1 MAQISSDTLARLRE
15 TVWPALEN
23 AYQLPYGLLNS
34 IATYETRGT
43 FRDETSP
50 AGARGIFQL
59 TPIALEQVRRDIGIN
74 FDPSNPYSA
83 STAAA
88 ILLSRYFKIFTYPSL
103 VVAAYNWGEGNVK
116 KLLRTIATQ
125 GRGTMPLETR
135 QYIVNTIGMI

>member
-1 MAQISSDTLARLRE
+1 MSQISADTLDRLRLN
-15 TVWPALEN
+15 VWPALE
-23 AYQLPYGLLNS
+23 AGYDLPLGLLNS
-34 IATYETRGT
+34 IATWETRGT
-43 FRDETSP
+43 FTDQVGRT
-50 AGARGIFQL
+50 GGRGIFQL
-59 TPIALEQVRRDIGIN
+59 TPIALEQVRRDVGVN

-88 ILLSRYFKIFTYPSL
+88 ILLSRYFKIFTHPSL

-135 QYIVNTIGMI
+135 QYIANTVGMI

>member
-1 MAQISSDTLARLRE
+1 MVIDAYTLIRLRQN
-15 TVWPALEN
+15 VWPALES

-43 FRDETSP
+43 FRDETSA

-59 TPIALEQVRRDIGIN
+59 TPIALEQVRRDVGVN

-135 QYIVNTIGMI
+135 EYIVNTIGMI

>member
-1 MAQISSDTLARLRE
+1 MSQISSDTLARLRE

-43 FRDETSP
+43 FRDEISP

-59 TPIALEQVRRDIGIN
+59 TPIALEQVKRDVGIN

>member
-1 MAQISSDTLARLRE
+1 MAQISAEILGRLRE
-15 TVWPALEN
+15 TVWPALEV
-23 AYQLPYGLLNS
+23 AYLLPYGLLNS
-34 IATYETRGT
+34 IATWETRGT
-43 FRDETSP
+43 FRDEISP

-59 TPIALEQVRRDIGIN
+59 TPIALEQVRRDVGIN

-88 ILLSRYFKIFTYPSL
+88 ILLSRYFRIFTYPSL

>member
-1 MAQISSDTLARLRE
+1 MIVDASTLDRLRFV
-15 TVWPALEN
+15 VWPALE
-23 AYQLPYGLLNS
+23 AGYDLPIGLLNA
-34 IATYETRGT
+34 IATWETRGT
-43 FRDETSP
+43 FRDEISP

-59 TPIALEQVRRDIGIN
+59 TPIALEQVKRDVGIN

-116 KLLRTIATQ
+116 KLLRSIATQ